1 MKRSRWLSLAVVLT
15 VALIALWG
23 CPKKSQM
30 STVSEPSRNE
40 TVAEM
45 QPPAIEERAARVEP
59 EPEYKPEEPKYGA
72 ESGGEKARA
81 AAEGLKPVYFDFDE
95 AAIRVDARAVIEAN
109 AAWLRANPQAK
120 ITIEGNC
127 DERGTKEYNLALGQ
141 RRAANIRK
149 YLAGLGIAQGRISLL
164 SFGKEKPACLQHTE
178 QCMQKNRRGDFVV
191 TAARVN
197 RQVSFLNKTGR

>member
-1 MKRSRWLSLAVVLT
+1 MKKSKRLSLAVVLI
-15 VALIALWG
+15 VGLVALWG
-23 CPKKSQM
+23 CPKKSEM
-30 STVSEPSRNE
+30 NTVSEPSRTE
-40 TVAEM
+40 TAAEM
-45 QPPAIEERAARVEP
+45 QTPAIEERSARVEP
-59 EPEYKPEEPKYGA
+59 EPEYKPEEPKYNA

-95 AAIRVDARAVIEAN
+95 AALRVDARAVIEAN

-127 DERGTKEYNLALGQ
+127 DERGTKEYNVALGQ

-149 YLAGLGIAQGRISLL
+149 YLAGLGIAQGRITLL
-164 SFGKEKPACLQHTE
+164 SFGKEKPVCTQHTE

-191 TAARVN
+191 TEARVN